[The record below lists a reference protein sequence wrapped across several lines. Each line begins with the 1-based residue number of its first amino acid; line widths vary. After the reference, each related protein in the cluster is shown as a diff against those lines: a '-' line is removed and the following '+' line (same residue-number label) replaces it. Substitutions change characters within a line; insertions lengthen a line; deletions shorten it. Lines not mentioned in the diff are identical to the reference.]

1 MQMVLKNVVEGVL
14 ANCLWPPSHDQPLVK
29 KTSNSTVSTVPPCLG
44 RCSICLIILYIIYMY
59 IYSPLHI
66 RSNGSVA
73 LSGMQVG
80 KYSSG

>member
-1 MQMVLKNVVEGVL
+1 MQMVKNVVEGVL
-14 ANCLWPPSHDQPLVK
+14 ANCLWPPSHDQPSVK

-44 RCSICLIILYIIYMY
+44 RCSICLIILYSIFIAHC
-59 IYSPLHI
+59 PFV
-66 RSNGSVA
+66 NESVA